1 MELTEILIWIPTIL
15 LLGYT
20 IPACYYDL
28 KHREM
33 PVGFWKWMVTIGTLI
48 TAWLYLVGYYPP
60 YLLVLSLAA
69 NAIYFMLMR
78 MNVYQG
84 ADFVYLMFISLFLVQ
99 NPVTGHILM
108 PVSFGIY
115 LIAAVVSFGI
125 LYQTKIVKDLVAAQK
140 LPGFPMMLPISLAL
154 WLTVMF
160 A

>member
-1 MELTEILIWIPTIL
+1 MELVEFLLWIPALL

-20 IPACYYDL
+20 FPACYYDL

-33 PVGFWKWMVTIGTLI
+33 PVGFWTVMVSVGTLI
-48 TAWLYLVGYYPP
+48 TAWLYLVGYYPW
-60 YLLVLSLAA
+60 YLLALSLGATG
-69 NAIYFMLMR
+69 IYFMLMR

-108 PVSFGIY
+108 PVSFGIF
-115 LIAAVVSFGI
+115 LIASVVGFGMF
-125 LYQTKIVKDLVAAQK
+125 YQTKIVKDMVAAQK

-154 WLTVMF
+154 WMTVVF